1 MLAFLKR
8 WRQAYL
14 EDKGNR
20 LHAELEEERNVLCT
34 SPILEGSEVMNI
46 FNQGSQKNEAL
57 EWAAAASKAMEDE
70 RNRERYY

>member
-20 LHAELEEERNVLCT
+20 LHAELEEERNALCHGCIPIERVADELSKNTT
-34 SPILEGSEVMNI
+34 SW
-46 FNQGSQKNEAL
+46 KKAL
-57 EWAAAASKAMEDE
+57 HNAHEECT
-70 RNRERYY
+70 RYEEEQAYYN